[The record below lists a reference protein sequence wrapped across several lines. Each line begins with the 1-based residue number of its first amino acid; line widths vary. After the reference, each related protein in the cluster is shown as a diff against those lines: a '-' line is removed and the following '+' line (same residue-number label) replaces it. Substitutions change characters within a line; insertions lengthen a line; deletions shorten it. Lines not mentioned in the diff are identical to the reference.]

1 MKSGKTLTELA
12 KEIEH
17 RSNSKRDFIADTR
30 QLRVVPGNGDFSDW
44 DTVNIEVK
52 DQGSFP
58 VNSHFHNQV
67 SGAFKIPK
75 KYYDRMLEND
85 PNLLALNVNHWMTRE
100 PKKRMIRTMER
111 PLNLVQMP
119 GMSPN
124 LEHPPVAQVARA
136 FLSDRYRVI
145 DNEEILTNILPVI
158 GQIGDCKIESCDVT
172 ETRLWLKVVFPWI
185 ETEVKHKGRKVG
197 DVVQAGIVI
206 GNSEIGAGAT
216 IVDPLVYRLSCLNGA
231 RYRDYGMSKYHLGR
245 ISGEGKDAV
254 EFFKDETL
262 RADDR
267 AFMMKLT
274 DVVRAAADQVQFNT
288 LIDKISESTENEIE
302 GDPVKAVEVVQKK
315 FGFNDSEQS
324 GVLQHLIKGGDL
336 SQYGLSNAVT
346 AMSQDVDDY
355 DRASDIERMGGQIIE
370 LPKSEWKTIAVAKA
384 A

>member
-1 MKSGKTLTELA
+1 MKTGKTLTELA

-17 RSNSKRDFIADTR
+17 RANSKRDFVADSR
-30 QLRVVPGNGDFSDW
+30 QLRVVPGNGDFSEW
-44 DTVNIEVK
+44 DTVNMEIQ

-58 VNSHFHNQV
+58 MNTHFHNQV
-67 SGAFKIPK
+67 SGSLKIPK
-75 KYYDRMLEND
+75 KYYDRMLDND
-85 PNLLALNVNHWMTRE
+85 PNLLALNVNHWMTKE

-119 GMSPN
+119 GMEPTTKN
-124 LEHPPVAQVARA
+124 LPVAQVARA
-136 FLSDRYRVI
+136 FLSDRYRI
-145 DNEEILTNILPVI
+145 MDNEEILTNILPVI
-158 GQIGDCKIESCDVT
+158 GDIGDCKIESCDVT

-185 ETEVKHKGRKVG
+185 EAEISHKGKSVG

-206 GNSEIGAGAT
+206 GNSEIGSGAT

-245 ISGEGKDAV
+245 VAGEGKDTF

-267 AFMMKLT
+267 AFMLKLT
-274 DVVRAAADQVQFNT
+274 DVVRAAADQVAFNV
-288 LIDKISESTENEIE
+288 LVDRISETTENEIK

-315 FGFNDSEQS
+315 FNLDDTEKS

-346 AMSQDVDDY
+346 AMSADVEDY
-355 DRASDIERMGGQIIE
+355 DRASDLERLGGQIIE
-370 LPKSEWKTIAVAKA
+370 LPKSDWHTISVAKA